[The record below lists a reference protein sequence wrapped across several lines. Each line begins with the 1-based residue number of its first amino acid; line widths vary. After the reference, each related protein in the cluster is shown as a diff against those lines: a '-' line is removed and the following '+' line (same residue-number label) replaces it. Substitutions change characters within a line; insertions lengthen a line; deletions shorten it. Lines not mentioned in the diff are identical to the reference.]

1 MAINKGTLAK
11 NVNGVM
17 EYIYP
22 KTTADIVE
30 YTASQSVEDALNN
43 LQQNKVN
50 TSAVGA
56 VNGIAQLDNT
66 GKVVLSQLPSSVN
79 NVIEGYLLNN
89 VFYSDSNHTSAITP
103 DTGKIYINLS
113 DNRAY
118 RYASLTQS
126 FVAVSVVLGETSTT
140 AYRGDRGKIAYDHS
154 QITSGNPHHVTV
166 SDIGLNNQDIVDAL
180 GYTPAPDTISKWGSI

>member
-11 NVNGVM
+11 NVNGTM

-22 KTTADIVE
+22 KTTSDIVE
-30 YTASQSVEDALNN
+30 YTQSQSVEDALDD
-43 LQQNKVN
+43 LKQNKIS
-50 TSAVGA
+50 TSVLGVA
-56 VNGIAQLDNT
+56 NGVAQLDSS
-66 GKVVLSQLPSSVN
+66 GKVVSSQLPSSVN
-79 NVIEGYLLNN
+79 NVVEGYLLNN
-89 VFYSDSNHTSAITP
+89 TFYSDSNHTSAITP

-154 QITSGNPHHVTV
+154 QLTSGNPHHVTV